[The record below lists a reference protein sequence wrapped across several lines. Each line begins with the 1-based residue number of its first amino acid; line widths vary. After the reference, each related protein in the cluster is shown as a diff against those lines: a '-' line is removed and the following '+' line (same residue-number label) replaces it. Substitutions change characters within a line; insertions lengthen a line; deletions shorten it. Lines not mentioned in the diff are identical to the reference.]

1 VRGALFL
8 GLVAGLGC
16 QAQAVVFRGSTNI
29 TRPAPWENGVIV
41 PIGAPPD
48 LLWPRVCSSLSRT
61 TDRLL
66 EVSPQQRVV
75 SLRLG
80 NDQVRVELR
89 PDPTTGSLLGV
100 YSTRYMVVNPAFAEQ
115 VMARLLRDLG
125 LDTP

>member
-1 VRGALFL
+1 MRGAL
-8 GLVAGLGC
+8 LVALMAGLGC
-16 QAQAVVFRGSTNI
+16 RAQPVVFPGLTVI
-29 TRPAPWENGVIV
+29 TRPDPWESGVIV

-48 LLWPRVCSSLSRT
+48 LLWPRVCSSLSRA

-100 YSTRYMVVNPAFAEQ
+100 YATKYDVTDSAFAEQ